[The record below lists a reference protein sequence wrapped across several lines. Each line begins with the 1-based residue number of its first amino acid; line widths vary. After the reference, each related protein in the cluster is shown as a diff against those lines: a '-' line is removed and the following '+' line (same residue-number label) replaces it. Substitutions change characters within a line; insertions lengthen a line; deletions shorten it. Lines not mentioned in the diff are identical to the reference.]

1 MELTLR
7 FRDELPATGSPA
19 DKHKI
24 RRQLHDQLSVYWSQD
39 IRLQEMNNDL
49 KSLQIAT
56 RESDRFVVPRPI
68 VGMKNFFW
76 RYPLNGLD
84 FIPLASDTQEIHCYL
99 NMRIYRPSKKG
110 SILFRGGDIDNQL
123 KTFFDALRVP
133 HNTNELPASVPRDP
147 DPNLWPHMFCL
158 LDDDRAITRLSIHSL
173 RLLTPV
179 PSGLSHPDNY
189 VEIDFD
195 VTIMPITPMS
205 GTVDLLFP

>member
-39 IRLQEMNNDL
+39 IRLEEMNSDL

-56 RESDRFVVPRPI
+56 REGDRFVVPRPI

-84 FIPLASDTQEIHCYL
+84 F
-99 NMRIYRPSKKG
+99 
-110 SILFRGGDIDNQL
+110 
-123 KTFFDALRVP
+123 
-133 HNTNELPASVPRDP
+133 
-147 DPNLWPHMFCL
+147 NL
-158 LDDDRAITRLSIHSL
+158 
-173 RLLTPV
+173 
-179 PSGLSHPDNY
+179 
-189 VEIDFD
+189 
-195 VTIMPITPMS
+195 
-205 GTVDLLFP
+205 